1 MGEFVYGDRGG
12 SSLNDGEGA
21 RGDGEAGPKAQG
33 EVGEAGWEGGL
44 RGPMETDEANAAM
57 DVKNVSSAQ
66 TTSNLEAGAEGLS
79 LAPSQIY
86 CPSSNGSTLLKLL

>member
-12 SSLNDGEGA
+12 SSPNDGEGA

-44 RGPMETDEANAAM
+44 RGTMETDEANAAI
-57 DVKNVSSAQ
+57 DVENVASTQ
-66 TTSNLEAGAEGLS
+66 TM
-79 LAPSQIY
+79 
-86 CPSSNGSTLLKLL
+86 